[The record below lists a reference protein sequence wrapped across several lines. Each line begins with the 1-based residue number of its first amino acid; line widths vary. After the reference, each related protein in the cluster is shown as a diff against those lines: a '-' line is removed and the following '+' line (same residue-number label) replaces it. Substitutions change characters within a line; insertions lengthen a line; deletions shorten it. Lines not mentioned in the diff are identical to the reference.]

1 MHWHVDC
8 RIVGM
13 KAKLRWLVAIGVGLL
28 TTYLLQSR
36 ALAAVIV
43 EAVDWIG
50 RSHFAEL
57 AVAAYGFPVVP

>member
-1 MHWHVDC
+1 
-8 RIVGM
+8 M